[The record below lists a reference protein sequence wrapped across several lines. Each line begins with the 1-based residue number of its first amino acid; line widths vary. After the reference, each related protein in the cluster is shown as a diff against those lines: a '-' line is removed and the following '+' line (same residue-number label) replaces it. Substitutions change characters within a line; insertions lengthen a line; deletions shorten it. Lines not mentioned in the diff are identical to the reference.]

1 MKNDYSDA
9 DDDDVKGERGTGRL
23 AEQGIPAAVDRLG
36 GRVQQVLSQPLYCLT
51 ALSPFLDTHVSLAP
65 THVSPLVPWSVG

>member
-1 MKNDYSDA
+1 MKNDYSDDGDA
-9 DDDDVKGERGTGRL
+9 KGERGTGRL

-51 ALSPFLDTHVSLAP
+51 ALSPFLDNKCL
-65 THVSPLVPWSVG
+65 

>member
-36 GRVQQVLSQPLYCLT
+36 GRVQQVLSQPLYC
-51 ALSPFLDTHVSLAP
+51 FIDTQVSLAP
-65 THVSPLVPWSVG
+65 THASPLVPWSVG